1 MQPKQNEHVKECIV
15 CSHLTPN
22 TLDVLARTGQRRESN
37 AKTAK
42 SSWGSWRNSMEVS
55 KEPWDGQLIVPSP
68 ILSPANEELELDQQ
82 FSVFFFHPADPRDTT
97 PHIKTMNHYN
107 GNSCRISVLLSTLFI
122 HGKKNSRGEK
132 MLRISKQYS
141 LRAQYPILV
150 TTVSWEPGLGWYGYV
165 VWKYGCEG
173 NASQLNLCS
182 IGSLQGISGW
192 VSFAWL

>member
-68 ILSPANEELELDQQ
+68 ILSPANEELELDQR
-82 FSVFFFHPADPRDTT
+82 FSVFFSTQQTQEIQPRTLKQWIITMVILAEYQYYSQHFLYMGKRIQEVKRCSESVNST
-97 PHIKTMNHYN
+97 PW
-107 GNSCRISVLLSTLFI
+107 GLSTP
-122 HGKKNSRGEK
+122 S
-132 MLRISKQYS
+132 
-141 LRAQYPILV
+141 
-150 TTVSWEPGLGWYGYV
+150 
-165 VWKYGCEG
+165 
-173 NASQLNLCS
+173 
-182 IGSLQGISGW
+182 
-192 VSFAWL
+192 